1 MLAPAPLRPQGSA
14 LPPPLRAG
22 RRAVRVSDGQ
32 NVHRL
37 QVLRQA
43 EGRLH
48 RLRLEVT
55 DPHRAQPQ
63 GRRRQH
69 HVVGED
75 GRVDVCGLLAVKG
88 PLPRPAPV
96 GAHHHRQGRAVE
108 LRRSGQPS
116 APVRRLRHQ
125 QAHRLA
131 IGGGG
136 GRLGRLQKLLHLFR
150 LYRPVLILAHRIARP
165 NQFQKSISD
174 TPLRGCISGR
184 PVLSSYPNP
193 SSAQECTFRV
203 DTTQMER
210 SSPMEIPLL
219 RLYLPGAGPPPG
231 AAPGGGGPGPRKFR
245 RRRALSARGLITP
258 SPRPGSAPCSPG

>member
-1 MLAPAPLRPQGSA
+1 MLAPAPVRPAECAPSA
-14 LPPPLRAG
+14 TAPG
-22 RRAVRVSDGQ
+22 WHAVRVSDGQ

-165 NQFQKSISD
+165 NQFQKVHLGCSFTRLYFRPACTIIISESIF
-174 TPLRGCISGR
+174 RARMHFSGR
-184 PVLSSYPNP
+184 YYPNGKELP
-193 SSAQECTFRV
+193 YGN
-203 DTTQMER
+203 
-210 SSPMEIPLL
+210 PLL
-219 RLYLPGAGPPPG
+219 RLYLP
-231 AAPGGGGPGPRKFR
+231 R
-245 RRRALSARGLITP
+245 
-258 SPRPGSAPCSPG
+258 

>member
-1 MLAPAPLRPQGSA
+1 MPRQHQFVQRNALR
-14 LPPPLRAG
+14 PPPLRAG

-48 RLRLEVT
+48 RLRLEVA

-108 LRRSGQPS
+108 LRRPGQPS
-116 APVRRLRHQ
+116 APVRRLHHQ

-150 LYRPVLILAHRIARP
+150 LHRTVLILAHRIARP
-165 NQFQKSISD
+165 NQFQKVHLGYSFTRLYFRPACTIIISESIF
-174 TPLRGCISGR
+174 RARMHFSGR
-184 PVLSSYPNP
+184 YYPNGKELP
-193 SSAQECTFRV
+193 YGN
-203 DTTQMER
+203 
-210 SSPMEIPLL
+210 PLL
-219 RLYLPGAGPPPG
+219 RLYLP
-231 AAPGGGGPGPRKFR
+231 R
-245 RRRALSARGLITP
+245 
-258 SPRPGSAPCSPG
+258 